1 MDIVYFQEMSY
12 VKIGVRTIFNFFRWF
27 DTNVLF
33 EHEKNDGLPAWLP
46 MDINMDCLI

>member
-12 VKIGVRTIFNFFRWF
+12 VIIGVRTIF